1 MVNQVYNAINKYFG
15 HLANTGY
22 MSQDNVNKLLLF
34 DIIYNLLDNDFRAL
48 VSEEDYQIINNV
60 LYCLYGSTCLIPFPD
75 YYNSK
80 NNRVMYKGSMS
91 ELAHRVAV
99 AEATVNEYGE
109 KPIVVPHTSNTDGY
123 TKDVED
129 VDESVLPDEDDE
141 V

>member
-1 MVNQVYNAINKYFG
+1 MVNQVYSAINKYFG

-48 VSEEDYQIINNV
+48 VNEEDYQTINNA

-75 YYNSK
+75 YYNNK
-80 NNRVMYKGSMS
+80 TKRVMYKGSMS
-91 ELAHRVAV
+91 ELAHRVDV

-109 KPIVVPHTSNTDGY
+109 KPIVVPNGDTSSTEDY
-123 TKDVED
+123 TKEVDD
-129 VDESVLPDEDDE
+129 VDESLIKE
-141 V
+141 